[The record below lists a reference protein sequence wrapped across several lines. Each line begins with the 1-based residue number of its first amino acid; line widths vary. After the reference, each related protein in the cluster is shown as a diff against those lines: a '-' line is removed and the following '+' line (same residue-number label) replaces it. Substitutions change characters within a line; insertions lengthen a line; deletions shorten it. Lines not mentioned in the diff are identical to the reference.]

1 MNVFK
6 LVLLNLVI
14 LMCSFQIIAQEKVEP
29 KKMNYGIGFGLN
41 YSSYHTD
48 SDELSSIYS
57 ELLGFSIVVSAERKL
72 SDRFKIS
79 MRPETS
85 FIGSGISG
93 SESKFSQVNLNY
105 PITIH
110 GRIVN
115 QFYLEGGVA
124 AQYVA
129 GLVYDDEIRGSTNF
143 ADLINH
149 RLLYSIHGGVSYV
162 VADWVDIGVKYNY
175 GLRTIFDLI
184 FTDINGNPIGAQETT
199 NRYLQ
204 LAIIIRH

>member
-72 SDRFKIS
+72 SDRFK
-79 MRPETS
+79 
-85 FIGSGISG
+85 
-93 SESKFSQVNLNY
+93 
-105 PITIH
+105 
-110 GRIVN
+110 
-115 QFYLEGGVA
+115 
-124 AQYVA
+124 
-129 GLVYDDEIRGSTNF
+129 
-143 ADLINH
+143 
-149 RLLYSIHGGVSYV
+149 VSYV